1 MHLLSL
7 SLCVLRHPIDTFH
20 VIQRTRERFSFA
32 PAIILLFLAAMVRLM
47 FIQTVHYPLQTTDP
61 RFSNWMMESL
71 MLLVPVLSLAVCGF
85 AITSIME
92 GEMMMR
98 EALTGMAYCLVPY
111 VVFIMPLAAASHLMG
126 LGNTLFTLMES
137 FIWGWCVVLYFISIK
152 TMNSYTF
159 AKTVLVLL
167 LTVLLMALMWAVLLL
182 LWALWNQLADF
193 VTSIWRELKF
203 VMRR

>member
-1 MHLLSL
+1 
-7 SLCVLRHPIDTFH
+7 